1 MKKNERTNHTK
12 GQLISKC
19 LFGVIVSTKIPM
31 IYLFSCCQSD
41 GRGGTQKLPDFCFE
55 QNGCNGLWWLGA
67 DACSSHLVDSVANVL
82 KSLKNPEIPKTI
94 VSKRE

>member
-1 MKKNERTNHTK
+1 
-12 GQLISKC
+12 
-19 LFGVIVSTKIPM
+19 M

-67 DACSSHLVDSVANVL
+67 DACSTQLVDSVAKVL
-82 KSLKNPEIPKTI
+82 KSLKNPEIPKTQLPNRT
-94 VSKRE
+94 KG